1 MLVGT
6 MNFPVPIDEPVGPRE
21 GRDGLRGHVM
31 AEVESGRSDLQIET
45 NEISPVVREVAV
57 EVESKR
63 VDSAF
68 GRVVKE
74 LRRTAQ
80 VKGFRRGKVPVNV
93 VKQMYGESLAEEIER
108 QLVRETLADAVK
120 LAGLEP
126 VIEPQIEAEPPVEGK
141 AFRYKARIEVK
152 PEVELPDLTVLS
164 GSRPK
169 VEVGEEELL
178 TELESLRERQVNW
191 VEEDDEVAAAEG
203 HQVTIDFVGTIDGE
217 AFDGGTAEG
226 VDLELGSGRMIPG
239 FEEQLVGATSGEQ
252 RDLQVPFPD
261 DYGNEE
267 LSGKDAVFA
276 ATVTAIKRKELPELD
291 DDFAKDLGDFET
303 LDDVKDKIREG
314 LQSQR
319 QHASDHAL
327 HKSLLDDLVT
337 RTSFEVPPTLV
348 ERQLEN
354 QLRQFEQQM
363 QSRVPQ
369 DDLRARLAQMREE
382 GWDDARRRVQETLL
396 LETVAKSAEL
406 EATDEEVDARL
417 DEMAE
422 SQGVDSKM
430 MHDMADAQGWKSAVA
445 AEVVER
451 KAIEHLVEGAQISEV
466 DALEEA

>member
-1 MLVGT
+1 
-6 MNFPVPIDEPVGPRE
+6 
-21 GRDGLRGHVM
+21 M